1 MSLWNG
7 LSEVIEADRS
17 LSELTSM
24 RTGGAAKYFCEPK
37 DPAALEEVLDRCR
50 EHGIEVRFMG
60 GATNVVVTSASV
72 DAMVVRIHAPA
83 MTSIGRET
91 EKVTVGAGRRMERL
105 TAECAEWGLTGLEFM
120 ASVPGT
126 VGGAIASGAS
136 TRGGRFRDMVCA
148 IETVGPGS
156 GPAWNDGAEIPDGR
170 AVTKCVLKLS
180 TDDPGNI
187 RLRMKEEK
195 EYRRST
201 QPHGVASAGCIFRNP
216 PGDLAGRL
224 IEQAG
229 LKGRRVGDAE
239 VSEIH
244 GNYIVNTG
252 SASGRDIRELVDIV
266 RESVAEASGVKLEM
280 EVDVW

>member
-1 MSLWNG
+1 MWNG
-7 LSEVIEADRS
+7 LSGEIETDRS

-24 RTGGAAKYFCEPK
+24 RTGGAAKYFCAPGN
-37 DPAALEEVLDRCR
+37 PAVLGDVLDRCR

-72 DAMVVRIHAPA
+72 DAMVVRIHTPA
-83 MTSIGRET
+83 MTSIGCEG
-91 EKVTVGAGRRMERL
+91 EKATVGAGCRMERL
-105 TAECAEWGLTGLEFM
+105 TAECAERGLSGLEFM

-126 VGGAIASGAS
+126 VGGAVASGAS
-136 TRGGRFRDMVCA
+136 TRGGRFCDMVCA

-170 AVTKCVLKLS
+170 AVTKCVLRLK
-180 TDDPGNI
+180 TDDPGKI
-187 RLRMKEEK
+187 HRRMKKEK

-201 QPHGVASAGCIFRNP
+201 QPYGVASAGCIFRNP
-216 PGDLAGRL
+216 PGDSAGRL

-252 SASGRDIRELVDIV
+252 CAGGRDIRELVDII
-266 RESVAEASGVKLEM
+266 RESVAEASGVKLEL
-280 EVDVW
+280 EVDIW